1 MYSYRTP
8 ANRRG
13 EREQSG
19 ETSGCH
25 SARCVSKMTHFEAF
39 DSLAILKALHRRE
52 VRFVVIG
59 GVAGYLF
66 GSNLPSANLD
76 ICFASDAANRQHL
89 IAALTELHSE
99 FRGRESTRVDG
110 QVLES
115 DEVLTFRTEFGILH
129 CIRTPPGTAGY
140 DDLRAN
146 AERMEIDAI
155 ATDVASLQDL
165 IRMKEVSNRPK
176 DQAAL
181 EALRVTQRLR
191 RNR

>member
-1 MYSYRTP
+1 VYSYRTP
-8 ANRRG
+8 ANRGG

-19 ETSGCH
+19 EASRCH
-25 SARCVSKMTHFEAF
+25 SARDVSKMTDLKAF
-39 DSLAILKALHRRE
+39 DPLAILNALHRQDIS
-52 VRFVVIG
+52 FVVIG

-66 GSNLPSANLD
+66 GSTLPSANLD

-89 IAALTELHSE
+89 IAALTEMHSE
-99 FRGRESTRVDG
+99 LRGGESTQVDG

-115 DEVLTFRTEFGILH
+115 DELLTFRTEFGILN

-146 AERMEIDAI
+146 AERMGIDTI

-181 EALRVTQRLR
+181 EALRVAQRLR
-191 RNR
+191 KR